1 MNKTMPLLRLTTLT
15 WLLIL
20 GFVQFAWAV
29 DEIVVG
35 GWNIENLGRP
45 DQRGGAGKGVPQHP
59 ADLANYIRSSE
70 VHILGLEK
78 ISVDKSEGRSLTNDT
93 LDDVVKILNSDSEAN
108 WRYRVF
114 RPKGSRA
121 RVRLTAVMWN
131 EAILK
136 PVGDPLPLKV
146 PGKPDCW
153 KHPPTVMKFSAGE
166 RKTDIVIILI
176 YMKSN
181 RGGVGQAIKQRA
193 AEAKRR
199 VEWFEK
205 VLTKFSDQDLI
216 IIGDVNA
223 LNGSEDALRT
233 FTGTGFVDLKS
244 QDVPTYIGKLA
255 GPLDRAFVPDNQP
268 EFSSSN
274 MEVVK
279 SADMSPEEFRKKLSD
294 YYMVKFTLNVMDD
307 DD

>member
-20 GFVQFAWAV
+20 GFVQFAWGV

-45 DQRGGAGKGVPQHP
+45 DQRGGAGKGVPQQP

-93 LDDVVKILNSDSEAN
+93 LDDVVKMLNSDSEAN
-108 WRYRVF
+108 WHYRVF

-146 PGKPDCW
+146 SGKPDYW
-153 KHPPTVMKFSAGE
+153 KHPPTVMKFSVGE
-166 RKTDIVIILI
+166 RKTDIVIILLH
-176 YMKSN
+176 MKSN
-181 RGGVGQAIKQRA
+181 GGGVG
-193 AEAKRR
+193 
-199 VEWFEK
+199 
-205 VLTKFSDQDLI
+205 
-216 IIGDVNA
+216 
-223 LNGSEDALRT
+223 
-233 FTGTGFVDLKS
+233 
-244 QDVPTYIGKLA
+244 
-255 GPLDRAFVPDNQP
+255 
-268 EFSSSN
+268 
-274 MEVVK
+274 
-279 SADMSPEEFRKKLSD
+279 
-294 YYMVKFTLNVMDD
+294 
-307 DD
+307 